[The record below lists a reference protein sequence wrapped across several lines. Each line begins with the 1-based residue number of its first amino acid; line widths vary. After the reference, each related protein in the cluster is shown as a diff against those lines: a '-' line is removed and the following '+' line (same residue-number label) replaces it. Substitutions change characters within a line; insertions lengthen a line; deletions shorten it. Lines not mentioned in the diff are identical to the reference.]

1 MLSLDCAKA
10 VIDSARQHIA
20 INLQI
25 VRFIG
30 FWILLILELRGKYE
44 CA

>member
-1 MLSLDCAKA
+1 M
-10 VIDSARQHIA
+10 A

-44 CA
+44 RA